1 MPPPGTDPIAAALL
15 ALNASI
21 KELKD
26 SVEDQ
31 TSQQSP
37 AKQSSQNKEV
47 ARKANKEYIDSL
59 REQIELEEDQEK
71 LTKLLIESKLAQIES
86 EKLSTRSKAEQAAAI
101 KELKKDIED
110 LTAEI
115 DDNTRAQ
122 KEASEAGA
130 GLADRFAN
138 LTGVN
143 KDFTKSMAG
152 QVMAVLKGGKG
163 LEQFSKHMIKT
174 FTPLNVFS
182 SIGQKAFETTAL
194 YATRLFTEMDSG
206 LAQFNA
212 ASGAAGKFDEEL
224 AKSASTMVEYGV
236 NLGAIGGA
244 LNTLRQAF
252 PDRELGDQSVQV
264 AESFALW
271 EKSGVS
277 VDAATKSYTSLR
289 RSYKMSSEDAMGLQ
303 RNIMALGDQIGV
315 GGPKMIAD
323 FAAAAPRLSIHG
335 NNMENVFKRVA
346 SASSQLGLEIDDVL
360 SLAEGFQTFEG
371 SAQAAGQLNAV
382 LGGGFINNLDLM
394 NAAFEDPAKAA
405 MMIKDA
411 FTSAGESVESLG
423 PAGVKAAAK
432 AAGFSDVG
440 KFTSFL
446 NGEMDAAELAADEG
460 LEMQKD
466 MQASA
471 KRSMTATESIDVAI
485 KELFAPLMPVMQDLA
500 ELIKKSPKA
509 LKAAVVLG
517 APIIGSLIGLMV
529 AKALAGPFA
538 ATVGNIIASRINPTG
553 NTGGGAAGAP
563 FGGGAFKWGSTMTSG
578 AKMMTGMAA
587 LGAVATVGKDVV
599 DLANGDTSS
608 GNTGALVGSVVG
620 GAIGAFAG
628 PMGLALGVTLGNSA
642 GQMFGE
648 MLDEKDKKADAK
660 IEKKLSPEAIRHKEL
675 MDVLEAQ
682 SKRSQN
688 VKVQLD
694 VDEFAYKKGFKL
706 STAEIFNGG

>member
-1 MPPPGTDPIAAALL
+1 MTPPGTDPIAAALL

-37 AKQSSQNKEV
+37 AEQSTQNKE
-47 ARKANKEYIDSL
+47 AAKKSNQDRIDMLKA
-59 REQIELEEDQEK
+59 QIAAETDLQKIQELKSERIK
-71 LTKLLIESKLAQIES
+71 ALIEKVN
-86 EKLSTRSKAEQAAAI
+86 LSNKSTQRKVELI
-101 KELKKDIED
+101 KRWNSILEANTEAIED
-110 LTAEI
+110 
-115 DDNTRAQ
+115 NTQAQ
-122 KEASEAGA
+122 KDAAEAGA
-130 GLADRFAN
+130 GLASRFASM
-138 LTGVN
+138 TGVSN
-143 KDFTKSMAG
+143 DFTKSIAG
-152 QVMAVLKGGKG
+152 QTIEVLKGGKG
-163 LEQFSKHMIKT
+163 LEEFSKHMIKT
-174 FTPLNVFS
+174 FTPMNVFT

-194 YATRLFTEMDSG
+194 YAGRLFTEMDSG

-224 AKSASTMVEYGV
+224 ARSASTMVEYGV

-252 PDRELGDQSVQV
+252 PDRELGDQSVKV

-289 RSYKMSSEDAMGLQ
+289 RSYNMSSEDAMGLQ

-335 NNMENVFKRVA
+335 NNMEGVFKRVA

-446 NGEMDAAELAADEG
+446 NGELDAAELAADEG
-460 LEMQKD
+460 LDIQKD
-466 MQASA
+466 MQESA
-471 KRSMTATESIDVAI
+471 KKSMTFLEDIDLAI
-485 KELFAPLMPVMQDLA
+485 KSLFTPLMPVMQDLA
-500 ELIKKSPKA
+500 KLIKDSPGA
-509 LKAAVVLG
+509 LKAAIVLG
-517 APIIGSLIGLMV
+517 APIIGSVIGLMI

-538 ATVGNIIASRINPTG
+538 ATVGNIIASRINPAG
-553 NTGGGAAGAP
+553 PGGGGGGAP
-563 FGGGAFKWGSTMTSG
+563 FGGGAFKWGSTMTTG

-587 LGAVATVGKDVV
+587 VGAGAAVIKDLS
-599 DLANGDTSS
+599 DAAQGDTSA
-608 GNTGALVGSVVG
+608 GNTGALIGSALG
-620 GAIGAFAG
+620 GAIGAFGG
-628 PMGLALGVTLGNSA
+628 PMGLALGISLGNSA
-642 GQMFGE
+642 GEMFGE
-648 MLDEKDKKADAK
+648 YLDEKDKKADAK
-660 IEKKLSPEAIRHKEL
+660 MPEKLSPEAKRHQEL
-675 MDVLEAQ
+675 MDMLDSHQKKGQQVQ
-682 SKRSQN
+682 
-688 VKVQLD
+688 VKLD
-694 VDEFAYKKGFKL
+694 VDEYAYRKGFKL
-706 STAEIFNGG
+706 STAEVFNGG